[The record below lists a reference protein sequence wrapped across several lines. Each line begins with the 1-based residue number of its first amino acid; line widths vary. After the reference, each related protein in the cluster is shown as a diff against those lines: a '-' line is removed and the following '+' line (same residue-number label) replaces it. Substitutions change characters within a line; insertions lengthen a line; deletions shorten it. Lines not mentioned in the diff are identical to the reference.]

1 MSSSLENLKK
11 ILIIKNGKTPLQ
23 KWKEPNNQLTEIPDM
38 RNFNYGIPT
47 GVINNLLVLDIDV
60 KDDGL
65 QEWQTYI
72 SQHGD
77 VKTMQI
83 ATPSGGVHYYF
94 KHSHTNPLDAYL
106 INNYMTNRT
115 KLRVKVLEVLG

>member
-1 MSSSLENLKK
+1 MSSNLENFKK

-23 KWKEPNNQLTEIPDM
+23 KWKEPNNQLTEFPDM

-47 GVINNLLVLDIDV
+47 GIINNLLVLDIDV

-83 ATPSGGVHYYF
+83 ATPSGGMHYYF
-94 KHSHTNPLDAYL
+94 KHSHTNQLEAFL
-106 INNYMTNRT
+106 IHNCMTNRT
-115 KLRVKVLEVLG
+115 KLRGKGID